1 MSELHKII
9 AASLLAASAT
19 TGSNV
24 VIAES
29 SLTGNA
35 AATSNYIWRG
45 VTQTNDDAAVSGGVD
60 YSHAT
65 GIFFGAWNSSL
76 GGGNQYEQDI
86 YGGYAFSLGPVDMQ
100 TGLTRYI
107 YPVNSNAKL
116 DFGELFVN
124 ATYSLF
130 NAGVAITTDKESAA
144 TAQDIYINVGAEFEL
159 KKGLNLAATIG
170 NIQGKGGVN
179 YPTYSHVNISIS
191 KNDFT
196 FAIDKNTLAG
206 ASGDPRI
213 SVTWGQSFDL

>member
-1 MSELHKII
+1 MKKLHKII
-9 AASLLAASAT
+9 AASLLAASAIN
-19 TGSNV
+19 GSNV

-35 AATSNYIWRG
+35 SATSNYIWRG

-65 GIFFGAWNSSL
+65 GIFFGAWNSSI

-86 YGGYAFSLGPVDMQ
+86 YGGYAFTAGPVDIQ
-100 TGLTRYI
+100 AGLTRYI
-107 YPVNSNAKL
+107 YPIGAATS
-116 DFGELFVN
+116 DFGEVFVN

-144 TAQDIYINVGAEFEL
+144 TAQDVYINVGAELEL

-170 NIQGKGGVN
+170 NNSGKGGN
-179 YPTYSHVNISIS
+179 ATYSHVNISIL

-196 FAIDKNTLAG
+196 FAIDKNSLAG
-206 ASGDPRI
+206 AAGDPRI